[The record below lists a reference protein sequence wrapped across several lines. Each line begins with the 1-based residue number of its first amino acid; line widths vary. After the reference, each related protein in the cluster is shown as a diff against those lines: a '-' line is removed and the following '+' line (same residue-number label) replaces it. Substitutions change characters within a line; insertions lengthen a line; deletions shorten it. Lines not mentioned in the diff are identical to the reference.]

1 MALFAAG
8 IVAISRLFTG
18 SLRLSGGARDASAAA
33 IYARQRMEEAL
44 LAPDPAEGVEQGA
57 FGEGYRWKL
66 ETSFV
71 PPAEEKPY
79 DEITYRVTVTWDD
92 GGEERVDGAHGRAVA
107 MEEDPM
113 PAPDAAAGVHAPRA
127 RHRPRDPRDDRG
139 ERGGGDPPR
148 RRVDRAGG
156 GRRPGMPRGFA
167 PPWASSSARSCRR
180 TRCRSPWATIRPRT
194 SRGRR
199 RASGS

>member
-8 IVAISRLFTG
+8 IVAVSRLFTG

-44 LAPDPAEGVEQGA
+44 LAPDPAEGATLGA

-79 DEITYRVTVTWDD
+79 DEIMYRVTVTWDD
-92 GGEERVDGAHGRAVA
+92 GGEERSTEFTAERW
-107 MEEDPM
+107 PWRK
-113 PAPDAAAGVHAPRA
+113 PDAGA
-127 RHRPRDPRDDRG
+127 
-139 ERGGGDPPR
+139 
-148 RRVDRAGG
+148 
-156 GRRPGMPRGFA
+156 
-167 PPWASSSARSCRR
+167 
-180 TRCRSPWATIRPRT
+180 
-194 SRGRR
+194 
-199 RASGS
+199 

>member
-1 MALFAAG
+1 VTAMRRGERGFTLLEVIVAMALFAAG

-71 PPAEEKPY
+71 PPEEEKPY
-79 DEITYRVTVTWDD
+79 DEVRYRVTVTWDD
-92 GGEERVDGAHGRAVA
+92 GEEERATDLVATRWRWRETDAGA
-107 MEEDPM
+107 
-113 PAPDAAAGVHAPRA
+113 
-127 RHRPRDPRDDRG
+127 
-139 ERGGGDPPR
+139 
-148 RRVDRAGG
+148 
-156 GRRPGMPRGFA
+156 
-167 PPWASSSARSCRR
+167 
-180 TRCRSPWATIRPRT
+180 
-194 SRGRR
+194 
-199 RASGS
+199 